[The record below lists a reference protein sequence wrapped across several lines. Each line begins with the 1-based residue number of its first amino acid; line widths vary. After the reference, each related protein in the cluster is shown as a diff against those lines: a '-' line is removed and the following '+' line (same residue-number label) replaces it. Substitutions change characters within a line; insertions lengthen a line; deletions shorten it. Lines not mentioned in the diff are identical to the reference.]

1 MQLKLRTIK
10 FIIKE
15 GIANTWKNKLM
26 CLASM
31 GTVVASLIILG
42 MFILISQ
49 NIELMLSQIDSNQQ
63 VKAFLVSNITQ
74 EKIDE
79 VKGKIEKI
87 DLVKEIKFESKD
99 EALKNLKKMKWFK
112 GNESLLEG
120 YENNNPLSPSFI
132 LVLKK
137 AEYGAKITEELKGIS
152 EIKKVKYDQEL
163 TRKIVNIMIVVRW
176 ISFIVLILLGFTSI
190 FIIANTIRITVFA
203 RRKEIGIMKFIGATD
218 WFIKWPF
225 IVESIIIGTLASFIA
240 LFIIGGSYGAIINW
254 IIGMDT
260 STETS
265 MISFVNFNSVSHRI
279 LIEYLI
285 IGIGIGCL
293 GSGISIRKHLRV

>member
-42 MFILISQ
+42 MFMLISQ
-49 NIELMLSQIDSNQQ
+49 NIEMILAQVDSNQQ
-63 VKAFLVSNITQ
+63 VKAFLISDITQ

-79 VKGKIEKI
+79 VRGKIESI
-87 DLVKEIKFESKD
+87 GLVKEIKFESKD
-99 EALKNLKKMKWFK
+99 EALKNLKKMKLIK

-120 YENNNPLSPSFI
+120 YDKNNPLSPSFI
-132 LVLKK
+132 IVLKK
-137 AEYGAKITEELKGIS
+137 AEYGGNTIEALKGIS
-152 EIKKVKYDQEL
+152 EIKKVKYDQEIM
-163 TRKIVNIMIVVRW
+163 RKIINIMIIVRL
-176 ISFIVLILLGFTSI
+176 ISFIVLVLLGFTSI
-190 FIIANTIRITVFA
+190 FIIANTIKITVFA

-254 IIGMDT
+254 IIGRDI
-260 STETS
+260 SAETS
-265 MISFVNFNSVSHRI
+265 MINFVNFNSVSKKM

-293 GSGISIRKHLRV
+293 GSAISIRKHLRV

>member
-42 MFILISQ
+42 MFMLISQ
-49 NIELMLSQIDSNQQ
+49 NIEMILAQVDSNQQ
-63 VKAFLVSNITQ
+63 VKAFLISDITQ

-79 VKGKIEKI
+79 VRGKIESI
-87 DLVKEIKFESKD
+87 GLVKEIKFESKD

-120 YENNNPLSPSFI
+120 YDKNNPLSPSFI
-132 LVLKK
+132 IVLKK
-137 AEYGAKITEELKGIS
+137 AEYGGNTIEALKGIS
-152 EIKKVKYDQEL
+152 EIKKVKYDQEIM
-163 TRKIVNIMIVVRW
+163 RKIINIMIIVRL
-176 ISFIVLILLGFTSI
+176 ISFIVLVLLGFTSI
-190 FIIANTIRITVFA
+190 FIIANTIKITVFA

-254 IIGMDT
+254 IIGRDI
-260 STETS
+260 SAETS
-265 MISFVNFNSVSHRI
+265 MINFVNFNSVSKKM

-293 GSGISIRKHLRV
+293 GSAISIRKHLRV

>member
-42 MFILISQ
+42 MFMLISQ
-49 NIELMLSQIDSNQQ
+49 NIEMILAQVDSNQQ
-63 VKAFLVSNITQ
+63 VKAFLISDITQ

-79 VKGKIEKI
+79 VRGKIESI
-87 DLVKEIKFESKD
+87 GLVKEIKFESKD
-99 EALKNLKKMKWFK
+99 EALKNLKKMKWVK

-120 YENNNPLSPSFI
+120 YDKNNPLSPSFI
-132 LVLKK
+132 IVLKK
-137 AEYGAKITEELKGIS
+137 AEYGGNTIEALKGIS
-152 EIKKVKYDQEL
+152 EIKKVKYDQEIM
-163 TRKIVNIMIVVRW
+163 RKIINIMIIVRL
-176 ISFIVLILLGFTSI
+176 ISFIVLVLLGFTSI
-190 FIIANTIRITVFA
+190 FIIANTIKITVFA

-254 IIGMDT
+254 IIGRDI
-260 STETS
+260 SAETS
-265 MISFVNFNSVSHRI
+265 MINFVNFNSVSKKM

-293 GSGISIRKHLRV
+293 GSAISIRKHLRV